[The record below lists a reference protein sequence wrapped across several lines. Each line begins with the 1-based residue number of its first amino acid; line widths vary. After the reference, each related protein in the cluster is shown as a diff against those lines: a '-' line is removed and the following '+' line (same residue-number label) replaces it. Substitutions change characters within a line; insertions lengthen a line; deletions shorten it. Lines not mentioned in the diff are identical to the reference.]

1 MKILFAASES
11 TPFIQSGGL
20 GEVIGSLPKYLEKQH
35 IEVSVLLPKYEN
47 IKNEFKEQM
56 EEITHFTIP
65 IGWREKYCGISKLI
79 FENINFYFIDNEYY
93 FKRQELYG
101 YPDDGERFSFF
112 NKAILESLPYL
123 DFKPDIIHCHDWQTG
138 VVSVLLENQYKHLPL
153 YKNIKTVFSIH
164 NLKYQGVFPKT
175 VLTDLLNLNEGYF
188 TKDKLEFHGN
198 INFMKAGIVFS
209 DFITTVSKSY
219 AQEIQEGHYGEL
231 LDGLLSEKSYKL
243 RGILNGIDYDKYNPQ
258 TDMVLEENYC
268 WSIIKK
274 NKNKMS
280 LQEELGLPVNK
291 DIPVISIISRL
302 VSQKGLDLIAHIL
315 DELLQLNVQIVVMGT
330 GEKKYED
337 MFKYFAYKY
346 PSKISVNL
354 YFEIEYSKK
363 IYAASDMFLMPSLFE
378 PCGLGQLIALRYGA
392 IPIVRETGG
401 LKDTVVSYNEEKNEG
416 NGFSF
421 KNYNAH
427 DLLFTIN
434 RALGFY
440 NNKDIWAKLVE
451 RATKE
456 NNSWE
461 KSALEY
467 KNLYREI
474 LER

>member
-1 MKILFAASES
+1 
-11 TPFIQSGGL
+11 
-20 GEVIGSLPKYLEKQH
+20 
-35 IEVSVLLPKYEN
+35 
-47 IKNEFKEQM
+47 
-56 EEITHFTIP
+56 
-65 IGWREKYCGISKLI
+65 
-79 FENINFYFIDNEYY
+79 
-93 FKRQELYG
+93 
-101 YPDDGERFSFF
+101 
-112 NKAILESLPYL
+112 
-123 DFKPDIIHCHDWQTG
+123 
-138 VVSVLLENQYKHLPL
+138 
-153 YKNIKTVFSIH
+153 
-164 NLKYQGVFPKT
+164 
-175 VLTDLLNLNEGYF
+175 
-188 TKDKLEFHGN
+188 
-198 INFMKAGIVFS
+198 
-209 DFITTVSKSY
+209 
-219 AQEIQEGHYGEL
+219 
-231 LDGLLSEKSYKL
+231 
-243 RGILNGIDYDKYNPQ
+243 
-258 TDMVLEENYC
+258 
-268 WSIIKK
+268 
-274 NKNKMS
+274 
-280 LQEELGLPVNK
+280 
-291 DIPVISIISRL
+291 
-302 VSQKGLDLIAHIL
+302 
-315 DELLQLNVQIVVMGT
+315 MGT

-354 YFEIEYSKK
+354 FFEIEYSKK

-440 NNKDIWAKLVE
+440 NNKNIWAKLVE